1 MLSSFN
7 IKKSIMKKSTLLWMG
22 LALAFVSSTQAQH
35 AKFKLFD
42 GLIGGDK
49 SEGES
54 EEASE
59 APYSED
65 EKFVHPVTSPYGH
78 EDSFVTT
85 DARAWFAYQDFG
97 SVIGGNAKLY
107 ALQLRIA
114 LTDQIQFV
122 AYKDGYTDM
131 DTFTNE
137 NGMNDIAAGIKY
149 NFLQDWENQFHAA
162 VGVGYEASLGDDE
175 IFHDDD
181 EVRLWGS
188 VNKGFGKLHLGGTF
202 NYYWVP
208 EKNTNQGLGDSDHL
222 SWHLH
227 ADYRV
232 CKWFSPVLEMNGYH
246 VIDEEGQVVP
256 IQGVDLINI
265 GGDRSDSVVTLGLGA
280 EVRPIESIGIRA
292 AYETPIMETDG
303 LFNYRWTF
311 STVFSF

>member
-1 MLSSFN
+1 
-7 IKKSIMKKSTLLWMG
+7 MG

-49 SEGES
+49 SKSESESKSEGEI
-54 EEASE
+54 EEESE

-97 SVIGGNAKLY
+97 SAGGALGGNAKLY

-122 AYKDGYTDM
+122 AYKDGYTNM
-131 DTFTNE
+131 NTKNPATTQ

-149 NFLQDWENQFHAA
+149 NFLQDWEHQFHAA
-162 VGVGYEASLGDDE
+162 VGVGYELSTGDDE

-181 EVRLWGS
+181 EVRVWGS

-208 EKNTNQGLGDSDHL
+208 DKNTYQGLGDSDHL

-246 VIDEEGQVVP
+246 VINEEGQVVP

-265 GGDRSDSVVTLGLGA
+265 GGDRSDPVVTTGIGA

-292 AYETPIMETDG
+292 AYETPIIATDG

>member
-1 MLSSFN
+1 
-7 IKKSIMKKSTLLWMG
+7 MKKNPSIWIG
-22 LALAFVSSTQAQH
+22 LAMTLAVAAQGQH
-35 AKFKLFD
+35 AKFKLLD
-42 GLIGGDK
+42 GLLGD
-49 SEGES
+49 ES
-54 EEASE
+54 DSSE

-65 EKFVHPVTSPYGH
+65 EKFVHPLTGPYGH

-97 SVIGGNAKLY
+97 RVIGGNAKLY
-107 ALQLRIA
+107 ALQLRVA

-122 AYKDGYTDM
+122 AYKDGFTDM
-131 DTFTNE
+131 DSSLTDAS
-137 NGMNDIAAGIKY
+137 GWNDIAAGLKY
-149 NFLQDWENQFHAA
+149 NFLQDWDNQFHAA
-162 VGVGYEASLGDDE
+162 VGAGYELAVGNRDV
-175 IFHDDD
+175 FHHDD

-208 EKNTNQGLGDSDHL
+208 DKETDTLGDSDHL

-232 CKWFSPVLEMNGYH
+232 CDWWSPVVEVNGYH
-246 VIDEEGQVVP
+246 VMDENVP
-256 IQGVDLINI
+256 GLPLQGVDLVNL
-265 GGDRSDSVVTLGLGA
+265 GGDTADSVITLGIGSEL
-280 EVRPIESIGIRA
+280 RPMENIGIRA
-292 AYETPIMETDG
+292 AYEMPINETDG